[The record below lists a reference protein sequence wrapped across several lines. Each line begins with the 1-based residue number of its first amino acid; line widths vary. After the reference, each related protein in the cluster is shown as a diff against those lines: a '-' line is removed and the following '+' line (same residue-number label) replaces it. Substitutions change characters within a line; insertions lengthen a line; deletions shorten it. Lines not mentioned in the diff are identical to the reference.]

1 MQNLVSLLMV
11 LLFVV
16 AMVVKVVFDED
27 GLQAD
32 ANDLKDNTQEIIG
45 DANSVMES
53 FGSSTKTP

>member
-16 AMVVKVVFDED
+16 AMVVKVVFDEE
-27 GLQAD
+27 GIQAD

-45 DANSVMES
+45 DANSVMGT
-53 FGSSTKTP
+53 FGNAKP